1 MARYATFKFS
11 YYFSLGETLGT
22 TYNNGV
28 LGEIHDFG
36 HFLRISI
43 HPTSLG
49 VVWIEKMILLLI
61 FWYLTSMW
69 PLEVEVCRPLDDN
82 ILLSNAGNE
91 LELQVDNSIRQ
102 NSENEL
108 IFSKWPR
115 TTLKYIHENWTII
128 SSNPKY
134 NRIGNLIFSQLFYS

>member
-1 MARYATFKFS
+1 
-11 YYFSLGETLGT
+11 
-22 TYNNGV
+22 
-28 LGEIHDFG
+28 
-36 HFLRISI
+36 
-43 HPTSLG
+43 
-49 VVWIEKMILLLI
+49 
-61 FWYLTSMW
+61 MW

-128 SSNPKY
+128 SSYSKY
-134 NRIGNLIFSQLFYS
+134 NRIGNLIFFPVFLTPNPCVTVL

>member
-1 MARYATFKFS
+1 MENTSFQNQSDISFLAMTFCSS
-11 YYFSLGETLGT
+11 YFRPPSLG
-22 TYNNGV
+22 
-28 LGEIHDFG
+28 I
-36 HFLRISI
+36 
-43 HPTSLG
+43 
-49 VVWIEKMILLLI
+49 VWIEKMILLLI

-91 LELQVDNSIRQ
+91 LGLQVDNSIRQ

-128 SSNPKY
+128 SSYPKY
-134 NRIGNLIFSQLFYS
+134 NRIGNLIFSQFFFFFFFCLTPKPNPCVIVL